1 MESLIVDFV
10 QFSSAIAIARSAIA
24 KFLFLEQRVGTI
36 AKSELDF
43 KTWLK
48 FAHFLRS
55 CVSRRSA
62 IREVN
67 TRFLQPSC

>member
-1 MESLIVDFV
+1 MESLTVDFV
-10 QFSSAIAIARSAIA
+10 QFSSAQFS
-24 KFLFLEQRVGTI
+24 FFSSVGTI
-36 AKSELDF
+36 AKSELNF
-43 KTWLK
+43 KIWLK

-62 IREVN
+62 IRKVT